1 MITSAY
7 LSRPVTIMKVRA
19 AVVEATKNAMATDGH
34 GRAYI
39 SDFENNNIM
48 RLDVFAPHNHDLFPD
63 GGVIVYGSESRQIT
77 KMVEDAIG
85 QPFNEL
91 LNFSQ

>member
-1 MITSAY
+1 
-7 LSRPVTIMKVRA
+7 
-19 AVVEATKNAMATDGH
+19 
-34 GRAYI
+34 
-39 SDFENNNIM
+39 M